1 MQNLICLLFSL
12 LFYNLHSAPIT
23 LKNSVLLDDESP
35 MDIAALRQSNNLRR
49 LLDRIQITGLNHKG
63 HVTSASE
70 NPTKLLQRLRVQ
82 NKIGANDG
90 TELSVNRDIAHQL
103 FEGDIL
109 LTRPQAQQILREME
123 NEASQTLMRRMRP
136 RQLNPD
142 PNTFWTETTIPFTI
156 SGGQNDVLAQS
167 VFAAHR
173 HISSLTCIRF
183 AYYRDANDLVGR
195 RDYMEYSR
203 LSGCWS
209 MVGRQG
215 GSQIVSI
222 GFGCETLGITVHETM
237 HALGVWHEQ
246 SRTDQENYVTINY
259 NNILSGTESNFY
271 KRSPDTSDNLGQPYD
286 LGSVMHYSNKAFARD
301 FNQFSIT
308 TRDPS
313 YQYTMGYR
321 GGLSFKDAKMI
332 NLHYCSKVCPSDL
345 ACKNGGY
352 TNPNNCN
359 QCLCPAGYS
368 GAYCDEMPGNANP
381 NCLSTGALMAGE
393 FAGNISTVSL
403 TPNTNCYWK
412 ILPEAADRR
421 VMVTIRRLD
430 FPCNRETCSS
440 YVEVKAKQ
448 DKVATG
454 ARLCCAGVPAAIYAD
469 IGAEVLIILSV
480 DDTNQRNHTGFDI
493 EYKSISSLAQF
504 EVPSPSFSNANNA
517 NRGTIM
523 PAPKI
528 ANNTIWRPNMSNSMN
543 GNNTI
548 RWPNMPSSTG
558 VSRGNWGQ
566 IMPNLINPNNATLRG
581 TFVPYSSNANNA
593 IRRPILPNIA
603 SSPNNTVQ
611 APFMIAPTISNNLTR
626 GQIQNST
633 NARNPIR
640 VQIQPTNT
648 VRMPTMVAPIIA
660 NNLTPG
666 QIQTFASPN
675 NTVRAPILPTNT
687 VRVPTMVAPPN
698 VHNLTPGQIQSFA
711 NANNTVRA
719 PSLPTN
725 DVRVPTMVAPTNA
738 QNLMPVQI
746 HPFTNANNTI
756 PAPNLHNNA
765 NHTVGGPIMP
775 NVTNSNNTIREPIN
789 TNLSNANNSTRG
801 QIQSPANATNPTQD
815 AILQSF
821 VKNDTVRDAIMY
833 LYSIMQK
840 TPTEQFTKH

>member
-1 MQNLICLLFSL
+1 
-12 LFYNLHSAPIT
+12 
-23 LKNSVLLDDESP
+23 

-332 NLHYCSKVCPSDL
+332 NLHYCSKVCPNDL

-359 QCLCPAGYS
+359 QCLCPA
-368 GAYCDEMPGNANP
+368 
-381 NCLSTGALMAGE
+381 
-393 FAGNISTVSL
+393 
-403 TPNTNCYWK
+403 
-412 ILPEAADRR
+412 PEAADRR

-480 DDTNQRNHTGFDI
+480 DDANQRNHTGFDI

-675 NTVRAPILPTNT
+675 NTVRAPILPTNS
-687 VRVPTMVAPPN
+687 VRMPTMVGPTIAN
-698 VHNLTPGQIQSFA
+698 NLTPGQIQTFA

-725 DVRVPTMVAPTNA
+725 DVRVPTMAAPTNA

-746 HPFTNANNTI
+746 QSFENANNTV
-756 PAPNLHNNA
+756 PAPNLHANN
-765 NHTVGGPIMP
+765 TVGRPIMQ
-775 NVTNSNNTIREPIN
+775 NVTNPNNTIREPIN

-821 VKNDTVRDAIMY
+821 VKNETVRDAIMY